1 MAQAELLALNALSA
15 LLFLGKFALPGCTQ
29 TLAFRLLQQCL
40 PLKWST
46 GKRCWPLS
54 TPGGEQ
60 IRNAPKTEKRTSQT
74 FSYAASW
81 RCHRSQAAQLTNRQH
96 LPLRNDRLPT
106 MASGWNSLGHE
117 ALHMQTSPPLK
128 GERPPGT
135 QHRATTK
142 PQGSQ
147 SQPFR
152 CKTFGKTFCCVTHLW
167 RYLHRWVLWD
177 MWFNTDQEI

>member
-1 MAQAELLALNALSA
+1 MQFKMGQAELLALNALSA

-96 LPLRNDRLPT
+96 LPCSEEWL
-106 MASGWNSLGHE
+106 ASHYGIGME
-117 ALHMQTSPPLK
+117 FPGARGPPHADVPSSQRRK
-128 GERPPGT
+128 
-135 QHRATTK
+135 ATRDTA
-142 PQGSQ
+142 PS
-147 SQPFR
+147 
-152 CKTFGKTFCCVTHLW
+152 H
-167 RYLHRWVLWD
+167 H
-177 MWFNTDQEI
+177 